1 MLVLE
6 IFTDDTEVRGG
17 KPSIDSLFAFFER
30 YERSLI
36 GGFPPQ
42 LYREYFLSFV
52 FNSLGRR

>member
-1 MLVLE
+1 MLGLG
-6 IFTDDTEVRGG
+6 IFIDELDVRGG
-17 KPSIDSLFAFFER
+17 KPPIDSLFAFFER